1 MGDATTQESE
11 VTRRE
16 SERGVALVVALFAT
30 AVMSA
35 LGAALVLL
43 TSTES
48 IIAGNF
54 RHSRQAFYAA
64 EAIAELALAD
74 LRDLASWTPVVEGS
88 QRSAFVDGPPEGP
101 RTLPTGSPINLTEVF
116 NLANCGVPT
125 PCGAAP
131 RWQLFAYGPV
141 RDLLPA
147 GALESPFYIA
157 ALVGGAAQMEDGS
170 LVVTVRGEAFGPR
183 GTHHAIEVTV
193 SRTVA
198 GDTQVLRT
206 VVN

>member
-1 MGDATTQESE
+1 M
-11 VTRRE
+11 TRPMR
-16 SERGVALVVALFAT
+16 SQRGVALVVALFAMT
-30 AVMSA
+30 VMSA

-64 EAIAELALAD
+64 EGVTELALAE
-74 LRDLASWTPVVEGS
+74 LRGLVSWTPVVEGS
-88 QRSAFVDGPPEGP
+88 QRSQFVDGPPDGP
-101 RTLPTGSPINLTEVF
+101 RDLPTGSPVNLTEVF
-116 NLANCGVPT
+116 NVANCGVPT
-125 PCGAAP
+125 PCGAVP

-141 RDLLPA
+141 GDLLPA

-157 ALVGGAAQMEDGS
+157 ALVGGAAQTQDGG

-183 GTHHAIEVTV
+183 GTHHAIDVTV
-193 SRTVA
+193 SRTA
-198 GDTQVLRT
+198 GGETQVLRT